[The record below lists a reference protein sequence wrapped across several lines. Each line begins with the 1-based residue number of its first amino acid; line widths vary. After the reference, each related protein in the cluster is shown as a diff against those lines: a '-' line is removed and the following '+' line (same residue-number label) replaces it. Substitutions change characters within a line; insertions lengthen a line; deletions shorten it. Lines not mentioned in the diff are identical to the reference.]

1 MSLPVDIKSEET
13 ELYATCSRQSAAI
26 YKFFTMIQVEFPEDK
41 KMATI
46 KFGKSFEDDEVDPV
60 LAKQIRSYL
69 KDQRKAVHANPKGY
83 SITEGRQKIFW
94 LITMFIEHGIFS
106 ASEQSK
112 IMTYGSFVFH
122 ETREESEDEE

>member
-1 MSLPVDIKSEET
+1 MSLPVDIKSEEA
-13 ELYATCSRQSAAI
+13 ELYATCSRQAAAV

-41 KMATI
+41 KTATI
-46 KFGKSFEDDEVDPV
+46 RFGKSYEDDEVDPV

-69 KDQRKAVHANPKGY
+69 KDQRKAVHANPKEY
-83 SITEGRQKIFW
+83 SAEEGRQKIFW

-106 ASEQSK
+106 PSQQSK

-122 ETREESEDEE
+122 ETRENTEDDE